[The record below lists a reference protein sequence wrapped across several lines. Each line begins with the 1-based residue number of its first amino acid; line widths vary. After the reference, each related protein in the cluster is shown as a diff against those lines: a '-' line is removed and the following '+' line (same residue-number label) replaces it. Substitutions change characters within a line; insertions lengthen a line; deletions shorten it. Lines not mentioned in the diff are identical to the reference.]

1 MKYQLLGKGLAVG
14 GFAVMLSLVLT
25 RISFLVDER
34 AARQQDAVRSVQQ
47 SQAGAQT
54 LVGPLLQRACS
65 EEWDSEVG
73 EGKERKR
80 VVERRDFT
88 LQAAP
93 AELTVDS
100 SLRSEPRYRGLFK
113 VNGYAGHFKLDASW
127 ASADAMK
134 PRAEHADGRLQCR
147 PAVLWL
153 GLSDVRGV
161 REASATVA
169 GKTRAVKPGTPNGE
183 LAQGFHVELPEDWP
197 AASDSAA
204 LAAHVELE
212 LVGTARLALVP
223 VGEATRWV
231 TKSDWPHPSF
241 GGRFLPTARDI
252 TDQGFDATWQVSALA
267 SAAPRQVLSGAKLC
281 EPAAALA
288 EPGDETAYPAAVAA
302 AAPDCLD
309 TLAVSFID
317 PVNPYVLSDRATKY
331 GLLFVGLTFIAV
343 ALVEVLGRGRVRR
356 VHPIQYALVGL
367 ALTLFF
373 LLLLSLSEHL
383 AFGIAY
389 GIASAACVS
398 LLGVYTAHMLGRRRD
413 GITFGGAMAL
423 LYGLMYVLLQR
434 EQTALVI
441 GSVGLFAAV
450 ASVMWL
456 TRGVDWYRLFDEALV
471 PTPTPRAVA
480 KPAAAAE

>member
-65 EEWDSEVG
+65 EEWDSETG
-73 EGKERKR
+73 EGKERKH

-88 LQAAP
+88 LQASP

-100 SLRSEPRYRGLFK
+100 TLRSEPRYRGLFK

-127 ASADAMK
+127 
-134 PRAEHADGRLQCR
+134 EHADGRLQCR

-169 GKTRAVKPGTPNGE
+169 GKARAVKPGTPGNPGSD
-183 LAQGFHVELPEDWP
+183 LAQGFHVELPQDWP
-197 AASDSAA
+197 AAADGAA

-231 TKSDWPHPSF
+231 MKSDWPHPSF

-281 EPAAALA
+281 EPPGALA
-288 EPGDETAYPAAVAA
+288 DPGDETGYPAVSAA

-413 GITFGGAMAL
+413 GLTFGGAMAL

-450 ASVMWL
+450 AAVMWL
-456 TRGVDWYRLFDEALV
+456 TRGVDWYRLFDEALAPV
-471 PTPTPRAVA
+471 PTPASRATA
-480 KPAAAAE
+480 RPAAAAE